1 MRERDVTQEV
11 RGRCACMQ
19 YDIWHYLL
27 ILELIIRARAD
38 HRPNIVDAQ
47 ILRVIIDAGRA
58 SIAKAPA
65 VAKVLGRVDLERALR
80 DEV

>member
-1 MRERDVTQEV
+1 
-11 RGRCACMQ
+11 MQ